1 MTSPAFTRFAV
12 ILNGVLTII
21 TGLLL
26 LFAPNFFYESVASYP
41 PFNRHFLGDI
51 GVFNLAL
58 GVGLLFAARD
68 PYKHPLIIGAAAL
81 GNILHVFNHIY
92 DDFVI
97 ERALTSHWFTN
108 SIPLSLAALILVIA
122 YWNVWRNGQG
132 TRTATSIQ
140 PSA

>member
-1 MTSPAFTRFAV
+1 MTSPTFTRFAV

-26 LFAPNFFYESVASYP
+26 LFAPNFFYEAVASYS

-51 GVFNLAL
+51 GAFNLAL
-58 GVGLLFAARD
+58 GVGLLFAARE

-81 GNILHVFNHIY
+81 GNLLHVFNHIY
-92 DDFVI
+92 DDFII
-97 ERALTSHWFTN
+97 ERALTTHWFTN
-108 SIPLSLAALILVIA
+108 SIPLTLVALMLVIA
-122 YWNVWRNGQG
+122 YWNVRQNGQG
-132 TRTATSIQ
+132 TRTAKSIQ